1 MTATPLDGRVIST
14 HILAIEQGLD
24 LDEADWRIYDVHL
37 WPIYRLEL
45 YRLLFNHRAGLVSA
59 NHRRLEIGTAFSRSE
74 SSPPSASGAVRVWL
88 VSDGISFATLGDEQ
102 IERFCGPLHDALF
115 GLGIDAVLI
124 DRGSRRRRPGPTPT
138 RWWMPLTYRA
148 KLFGALRAAVL
159 PDRRHDRLVERIGNV
174 AAQAGIVLPTL
185 SAKRFNAMTNAMLSL
200 ASTLAS
206 RMRRERVRAVFV
218 VGYYD
223 VAGYAY
229 VLAAHRVGAVSV
241 DVQHGV
247 TGDLNLAYAKWNV
260 EPAAGL
266 ALLPSHFWSWS
277 DEDAEVVKQWAG
289 SHHQKKHCAIVGGHP
304 FMEAW
309 KTGTIRLPAAS
320 QEALERLRESAEG
333 RPAILVTLQPNLTSE
348 ESMAPLLQVWRQQ
361 PRAVWWLRL
370 HPMAA
375 DKRACI
381 EALLASH
388 SVSHWNITEAT
399 SLPLPVVLREATLHA
414 THSSSSV
421 IEAALLDVPSVI
433 WSAYGEELFES
444 HIRNGIA
451 IRVAGGDAFLRALTD
466 QRKTLG
472 LQLAAPVP
480 SRILCALQAILQVA
494 P

>member
-1 MTATPLDGRVIST
+1 MTVTPLDARSIADQ
-14 HILAIEQGLD
+14 ILAIEQRLD
-24 LDEADWRIYDVHL
+24 LDEADWRIDDVHL

-45 YRLLFNHRAGLVSA
+45 NRLLFINRAGLVSA
-59 NHRRLEIGTAFSRSE
+59 THRLLEIGTAFSRSD
-74 SSPPSASGAVRVWL
+74 SSPPSASGDVRVWL
-88 VSDGISFATLGDEQ
+88 VSDGFSFSTLGDEQ
-102 IERFCGPLHDALF
+102 IERFCGPLHDALC
-115 GLGIDAVLI
+115 GLGIDSVLI

-185 SAKRFNAMTNAMLSL
+185 SAKRFNAMTNSVLSL

-218 VGYYD
+218 VCYYD

-229 VLAAHRVGAVSV
+229 VLAAHRAGAASV

-247 TGDLNLAYAKWNV
+247 TGNLNLAYAEWNF

-266 ALLPSHFWSWS
+266 TLLPSHFWSWS

-304 FMEAW
+304 FIEAW
-309 KTGTIRLPAAS
+309 RSGTMRLPAAS
-320 QEALERLRESAEG
+320 QEALERLREGAEG

-348 ESMAPLLQVWRQQ
+348 EFLAPLLQVWRQR

-370 HPMAA
+370 HPMAP

-388 SVSHWNITEAT
+388 SVSHWNVTEAT
-399 SLPLPVVLREATLHA
+399 SLPLPVLLREATLHA
-414 THSSSSV
+414 THSSSAV
-421 IEAALLDVPSVI
+421 IEAAFLDVPSVI
-433 WSAYGEELFES
+433 WSTRGEELFES

-451 IRVAGGDAFLRALTD
+451 IRVAGGDDFLRALTN
-466 QRKTLG
+466 QRKTSG
-472 LQLAAPVP
+472 LRSAAPVP
-480 SRILCALQAILQVA
+480 PRLLCALQAILQVA